1 MPDIC
6 ISKEGIEKMLQ
17 NIKRDKAAGPG
28 SLPATV
34 LQELSHEI
42 APILEFIYCRS
53 IESGIVPS
61 DWKTVSI
68 FKKGDTH
75 KAGEYRLVSLTCIL
89 GKCTENIIVS
99 SISTHLDTNTIL
111 NPLKHGYCHYSTTS
125 KTDMI
130 VMEFTKFLIR
140 CHTGDS
146 YTSLSGNRMGS
157 GVGLFTGSSAS

>member
-1 MPDIC
+1 
-6 ISKEGIEKMLQ
+6 MLQ
-17 NIKRDKAAGPG
+17 NIKPDKAAGPG

-53 IESGIVPS
+53 IGSGIVPS
-61 DWKTVSI
+61 DWKTANIASI

-75 KAGEYRLVSLTCIL
+75 KAGEYRLVSLTYIL

-111 NPLKHGYCHYSTTS
+111 NPLKHGYCHFSTTS

-130 VMEFTKFLIR
+130 VREFSKVFVKVPHRRLL
-140 CHTGDS
+140 
-146 YTSLSGNRMGS
+146 YELEW
-157 GVGLFTGSSAS
+157 